1 MVEYVFEL
9 YLVSTRPR
17 HFEENMAIA
26 FTSVIRYL
34 LLISLTAMNKVSARA
49 AAPLSNYF
57 PSICL
62 AIRAFMQSLLTGFAK
77 EACPIDT

>member
-1 MVEYVFEL
+1 MVEYVCEL
-9 YLVSTRPR
+9 YLASTRPR
-17 HFEENMAIA
+17 YFEVNMAIA

-34 LLISLTAMNKVSARA
+34 LLISLTAMNKVITRA

-57 PSICL
+57 PSVYL